1 MEGTVFTYIFSRYL
15 LHSYFKNSL
24 PLFCIN
30 GCLEGGGRLCRPSP
44 FPYSAMLFGHE
55 CQTTWQNMEMGRG
68 WHSFPPSKQSL
79 IQNNLEMYRNLK
91 GTVYRSP
98 VQKDIKPTFFESN
111 CSLREPDMNMQRYVT
126 SNFIW
131 HCLPLC
137 RMFHTVG
144 CFS

>member
-1 MEGTVFTYIFSRYL
+1 MAEYGNGERVTQSPPLQTVVDTYRTIL
-15 LHSYFKNSL
+15 K
-24 PLFCIN
+24 
-30 GCLEGGGRLCRPSP
+30 
-44 FPYSAMLFGHE
+44 
-55 CQTTWQNMEMGRG
+55 
-68 WHSFPPSKQSL
+68 
-79 IQNNLEMYRNLK
+79 MYRNLK

-137 RMFHTVG
+137 GMLHTVG
-144 CFS
+144 CNT